1 MGLLPLFPLQLVV
14 FPNEKMNLHIFEPR
28 YKKLIR
34 HCEENSE
41 NFGIIPYIKG
51 KIIDVGTELE
61 LLSIYNLKIDGSCD
75 VELLGKRVFHVVD
88 FNYPVKQ
95 DDYLNGKI
103 EFLPNIPT
111 SELQFQT
118 ILLSKLNQLF
128 ELLEIKKKLPV
139 VPEALISFDFAHYV
153 GLSIHQE
160 LELIQIPVENERL
173 KYLSKHLDL
182 FIPHVLEVNNIKE
195 KAKLNGHIKYLK
207 PPTF

>member
-1 MGLLPLFPLQLVV
+1 MQVLPLFPLQLVV
-14 FPNEKMNLHIFEPR
+14 FPNEKVNLHIFEPR

-34 HCEENSE
+34 HCEENGV
-41 NFGIIPYIKG
+41 NFGITPHING
-51 KIIDVGTELE
+51 KVIDAGTELE
-61 LLSIYNLKIDGSCD
+61 LLSIYNLEIDGSCD

-103 EFLPNIPT
+103 EFLPSIPT

-118 ILLSKLNQLF
+118 LLLSKLNQLF
-128 ELLEIKKKLPV
+128 DLLEIKKKLPV
-139 VPEALISFDFAHYV
+139 DPEELFSFDFAHYV

-173 KYLSKHLDL
+173 KYLIKHLNL

-195 KAKLNGHIKYLK
+195 KARLNGHIKYLK

>member
-1 MGLLPLFPLQLVV
+1 MSLLPLFPLQLVV
-14 FPNEKMNLHIFEPR
+14 FPNEKVNLHIFEPR

-34 HCEENSE
+34 HCEEKSE
-41 NFGIIPYIKG
+41 NFGILPYIKG
-51 KIIDVGTELE
+51 KIIDAGTELA
-61 LLSIYNLKIDGSCD
+61 LISIYNLQIDGSCD

-88 FNYPVKQ
+88 FIYPDNQ
-95 DDYLNGKI
+95 DEYLKGKI
-103 EFLPNIPT
+103 ELLPNFPI
-111 SELQFQT
+111 SELHFQR

-128 ELLEIKKKLPV
+128 DLLEIKKKLPV
-139 VPEALISFDFAHYV
+139 DPEELFSFDFAHYV

-173 KYLSKHLDL
+173 KYLIKHLNV

-195 KAKLNGHIKYLK
+195 KARLNGHIKYLK

>member
-1 MGLLPLFPLQLVV
+1 V
-14 FPNEKMNLHIFEPR
+14 NLHIFEPR

-34 HCEENSE
+34 HCEENGV
-41 NFGIIPYIKG
+41 NFGITPHING
-51 KIIDVGTELE
+51 KVIDAGTELE
-61 LLSIYNLKIDGSCD
+61 LLSIYNLEIDGTCD

-88 FNYPVKQ
+88 FIYPDNQ
-95 DDYLNGKI
+95 DEYLKGKI
-103 EFLPNIPT
+103 ELLPVIPT

-128 ELLEIKKKLPV
+128 DLLEIKKKLPND
-139 VPEALISFDFAHYV
+139 PGSLISFDFAHYI

-173 KYLSKHLDL
+173 KYLIKHLDL
-182 FIPHVLEVNNIKE
+182 FIPHVLKVNIIKE
-195 KAKLNGHIKYLK
+195 RARLNGHIKYLK

>member
-1 MGLLPLFPLQLVV
+1 M
-14 FPNEKMNLHIFEPR
+14 
-28 YKKLIR
+28 
-34 HCEENSE
+34 
-41 NFGIIPYIKG
+41 
-51 KIIDVGTELE
+51 E
-61 LLSIYNLKIDGSCD
+61 LLSIYNLEIDGSCD

-88 FNYPVKQ
+88 FIYPDNQ

-103 EFLPNIPT
+103 EFLINIPT

-118 ILLSKLNQLF
+118 ILLAKLNQLF
-128 ELLEIKKKLPV
+128 DLLEIKKKLPV
-139 VPEALISFDFAHYV
+139 DPEALISFDFAHYV

-173 KYLSKHLDL
+173 KYLSKHLDV

-195 KAKLNGHIKYLK
+195 RAKLNGHIKYLK

>member
-1 MGLLPLFPLQLVV
+1 MRVLLFFPLQLVV
-14 FPNEKMNLHIFEPR
+14 FPNEKVNLHIFEPR

-34 HCEENSE
+34 HCEENRE

-51 KIIDVGTELE
+51 KIIDAGTELE
-61 LLSIYNLKIDGSCD
+61 LLSIYNLELDGSCD

-88 FNYPVKQ
+88 FNYPAKQ
-95 DDYLNGKI
+95 DDYLTGKI
-103 EFLPNIPT
+103 EFLPSIPT

-118 ILLSKLNQLF
+118 LLLSKLNQLF
-128 ELLEIKKKLPV
+128 DLLEIKKKLPV
-139 VPEALISFDFAHYV
+139 DPEELFSFDFAHYV
-153 GLSIHQE
+153 GLTIHQE

-173 KYLSKHLDL
+173 KYLIKHLNV

-195 KAKLNGHIKYLK
+195 KARLNGHIKYLK

>member
-1 MGLLPLFPLQLVV
+1 MRLLPLFPLQLVV
-14 FPNEKMNLHIFEPR
+14 FPNEKVNLHIFEPR

-34 HCEENSE
+34 HCEENGE
-41 NFGIIPYIKG
+41 NFGITPHING
-51 KIIDVGTELE
+51 KVIDAGTELA
-61 LLSIYNLKIDGSCD
+61 LISIYNLQIDGSCD

-88 FNYPVKQ
+88 FIFPDKQ
-95 DDYLNGKI
+95 DEYLKGKI
-103 EFLPNIPT
+103 ELLPNFPI

-139 VPEALISFDFAHYV
+139 VPEKLVSYDFAHYV

-173 KYLSKHLDL
+173 KYLIKHLDI

-195 KAKLNGHIKYLK
+195 RARLNGHIKYLK

>member
-1 MGLLPLFPLQLVV
+1 MRVLPLFPLQLVV
-14 FPNEKMNLHIFEPR
+14 FPNEKVNLHIFEPR

-34 HCEENSE
+34 HCEENRE

-51 KIIDVGTELE
+51 KIIDAGTELE
-61 LLSIYNLKIDGSCD
+61 LLSIYNLELDGSCD

-88 FNYPVKQ
+88 FNYPDKQ

-103 EFLPNIPT
+103 EFLPSIPT

-118 ILLSKLNQLF
+118 LLLSKLNQLF
-128 ELLEIKKKLPV
+128 DLLEIKKNLPLY
-139 VPEALISFDFAHYV
+139 PEELFSFDFAHYV

-160 LELIQIPVENERL
+160 LELILIPVENERL
-173 KYLSKHLDL
+173 KYLIKHLNL

>member
-1 MGLLPLFPLQLVV
+1 M
-14 FPNEKMNLHIFEPR
+14 
-28 YKKLIR
+28 
-34 HCEENSE
+34 
-41 NFGIIPYIKG
+41 
-51 KIIDVGTELE
+51 E
-61 LLSIYNLKIDGSCD
+61 LLSIYNLEIDGSCD

-128 ELLEIKKKLPV
+128 DLLEIKKKLPV
-139 VPEALISFDFAHYV
+139 VPEELISFDFAHYV

-173 KYLSKHLDL
+173 KYLIKHLNV

-195 KAKLNGHIKYLK
+195 RAKLNGHIKYLK